1 MQGSQMI
8 PLLEFGYT
16 TLNTVT
22 LSIDFVQE
30 DVIGKRSYYGRRTLG
45 LLLNIIA
52 LDKVKPFEKNR
63 LGVIGWFI

>member
-1 MQGSQMI
+1 MI

-16 TLNTVT
+16 TLNTVI

-45 LLLNIIA
+45 LLLNIIGI
-52 LDKVKPFEKNR
+52 R
-63 LGVIGWFI
+63 